1 MHFDYHIFNG
11 AHLDMAWS
19 SFEQFRK
26 QNLTQID
33 LCDYFYV
40 KLVINLVNFTKF
52 NNNLSKMAMWLTD
65 GTLIDLV

>member
-1 MHFDYHIFNG
+1 MYFDYHIFNEVN
-11 AHLDMAWS
+11 LDMAWS

-65 GTLIDLV
+65 GTFIDLV

>member
-11 AHLDMAWS
+11 VNLDMAWS

-40 KLVINLVNFTKF
+40 KLVINFVNFTKF